1 MTNPVRSLATVLFTD
16 IVGSTERA
24 AELRDAGWRE
34 LRSEHDRQVRR
45 ALRRFGGRE
54 ISTAGDSFLATFD
67 RPASA
72 IACADAIRSRV
83 GELGLK
89 VRAGLHMGEIE
100 RVGGDV
106 GGLGVNIG
114 ARVAAEAG
122 PGEILVSRSLHDA
135 LAGSAFDFE
144 DRGVWPLKGVPG
156 EWRLFAV
163 TGVPETAVEPT
174 TPWSR
179 LLVHRRAI
187 LAGFLA
193 AGLVLLAGLYLAR
206 RDATS
211 HLTPEEAAAAE
222 EAALAANA
230 APGIAVL
237 PFTVNDPALETWREG
252 MVDLLSVNLDGVSEL
267 RAIDSRTV
275 LARWAETVPDTARAD
290 LATSLAV
297 ARRTGARYALVGSV
311 VAAGPDLR
319 LTADVYEA
327 RGGTRLGYAQVVGAP
342 DSILG
347 LVDRLTREILRALPR
362 EGSVL
367 AEVNL
372 AELTTDSLAALKAF
386 LNGEALYRRA
396 DFKAAGAAFELAI
409 ESDSLFALPWARLE
423 DSCGWGSDSK
433 LCGRNPPWDRNEFLS
448 RLPARRADLQRAY
461 GVLLWGA
468 REGIEALWEVA
479 RKYPDDPD
487 AWYRLGEGY
496 LHWGPSALA
505 DPAEGVPA
513 FERAITLAPTTSA
526 EPYIHLIEDA
536 FHDAD
541 SARTARFLDAYER
554 ITRRVGLLDPAFQLA
569 FDLGFGDSLTRSRAR
584 AALDTV
590 PTGIVSSALLH
601 LQNPRFHGV
610 TDEALRVLLARS
622 DYSVATQFALY
633 DHGRFRALL
642 GVANNPVLR
651 PRSRATL
658 IYRLYQRGMHLPPEE
673 LERSL
678 AAGAAD
684 TTGEVRFIGAAAA
697 TTTLFVGAYAVDR
710 GQWDQYALA
719 VDRQRARTR
728 RYLAQGDST
737 AARSSE
743 GVARALEGYALWKRG
758 QKAEAIL
765 ALEAAQPQISGLV
778 FTVIPDETVR
788 WWLAELMLE
797 VGRLR
802 DSKVYYRSLWPNP
815 FVALR
820 LGKVY
825 EELDEFEK
833 ARASYEYALLSWQD
847 ADPELQL
854 RIQEARSGLAR
865 LPKPVRRESQ

>member
-1 MTNPVRSLATVLFTD
+1 MTTSERSLATILFTD

-45 ALRRFGGRE
+45 ALRQFGGRE

-83 GELGLK
+83 GELGLD

-144 DRGVWPLKGVPG
+144 DRGVRPLKGVPG

-193 AGLVLLAGLYLAR
+193 AGLVLLTGLYLAR

-230 APGIAVL
+230 DPGIAVL

-319 LTADVYEA
+319 LTAHVYEA

-347 LVDRLTREILRALPR
+347 LVDRLTREILSALPR

-409 ESDSLFALPWARLE
+409 ESDSLFALPWSRLNQ
-423 DSCGWGSDSK
+423 SCGWGSESK

-448 RLPARRADLQRAY
+448 RLPARRADLERTY
-461 GVLLWGA
+461 DVLLWGA
-468 REGIEALWEVA
+468 REGIEALWQTA

-487 AWYRLGEGY
+487 AWYLLGDGY
-496 LHWGPSALA
+496 LHYGASALM

-554 ITRRVGLLDPAFQLA
+554 ITRRVGLPDPAFQLA
-569 FDLGFGDSLTRSRAR
+569 FDLGFGDSLTRSRAG

-590 PTGIVSSALLH
+590 PTGILSLALLH

-610 TDEALRVLLARS
+610 THEALRVLLARS
-622 DYSVATQFALY
+622 DYSGATQDVLY

-658 IYRLYQRGMHLPPEE
+658 IYRLYQMGMHLPPEE

-678 AAGAAD
+678 AAAAAD
-684 TTGEVRFIGAAAA
+684 TTEDRFKVASP
-697 TTTLFVGAYAVDR
+697 TLFVGAYAVDR
-710 GQWDQYALA
+710 GQWDQYTLAL
-719 VDRQRARTR
+719 DRQRARTR

-778 FTVIPDETVR
+778 FTVIPDVTVR

-802 DSKVYYRSLWPNP
+802 DSEVYYRSLWPDP
-815 FVALR
+815 FAALR

-847 ADPELQL
+847 ADPELQP
-854 RIQEARSGLAR
+854 RIQEARRALAR
-865 LPKPVRRESQ
+865 LPKPLRREAP